1 MSSLCYYVV
10 GIMPER
16 TTIVLPL
23 RLKQRATAL
32 ARKRKISF
40 AEFTRQA
47 ILKAVIE
54 PLPKRRRGK
63 RGKDPIYWD
72 VPVYDGPVPADL
84 SINHD
89 KYLYDEEP

>member
-1 MSSLCYYVV
+1 
-10 GIMPER
+10 MPNR
-16 TTIVLPL
+16 TTVVLPP

-32 ARKRKISF
+32 ARQRKISF

-47 ILKAVIE
+47 IMKAVNE
-54 PLPKRRRGK
+54 PPPKRGRK
-63 RGKDPIYWD
+63 RGKDPIFWD